1 MINVQI
7 TTPRGRIIN
16 EECKFVLVRGSDGER
31 GYLPNHTPVM
41 MNIENGYVRLDGML
55 DSTFV
60 AINSAVMDLK
70 NNNMTIIGEL
80 AATGSSK
87 EEAFENLNKLI
98 LKIKEENS
106 KKMVDFVNLEKELAK
121 TIKEM
126 KAGNL

>member
-41 MNIENGYVRLDGML
+41 MNIENGYVRLDGMI
-55 DSTFV
+55 DTTFV

-70 NNNMTIIGEL
+70 NNKMTIIGHRFL
-80 AATGSSK
+80 QY
-87 EEAFENLNKLI
+87 NY
-98 LKIKEENS
+98 
-106 KKMVDFVNLEKELAK
+106 
-121 TIKEM
+121 
-126 KAGNL
+126 